1 MRSPLV
7 QFSRFGIFC
16 KIHSSPC
23 KCSFVT
29 HAPSAPVA
37 RRAHLVEAGT
47 NLQCI
52 PLNKRF
58 PLYFRNKVYMG
69 KPSHHGGAEP
79 KKNMLDKMFEQIMHS
94 TGHEQMRRRK

>member
-1 MRSPLV
+1 MQFRHSCPLG
-7 QFSRFGIFC
+7 SR
-16 KIHSSPC
+16 
-23 KCSFVT
+23 
-29 HAPSAPVA
+29 PVA

-58 PLYFRNKVYMG
+58 LLYFRNKVYMG